1 MKLPTTLEATLPADV
16 RRDGRYESNN
26 GLTAILNRISDPC
39 RSFLT
44 RVHASFLLLINHLTN
59 RSLKHHLKSCVLIA
73 LEVYDGFGAV
83 NLFYKNR
90 AESMVTRV
98 SGPDTESSQRDGDEN
113 DPEDGDDRPP
123 GFTGIEGFRKHREN
137 VETNDLP
144 DCEQQDKGSQNKQ
157 TRTDGGRSNPLYWF
171 FESLLIP
178 CSILSLLGF
187 SSATVW

>member
-1 MKLPTTLEATLPADV
+1 MTDL
-16 RRDGRYESNN
+16 
-26 GLTAILNRISDPC
+26 
-39 RSFLT
+39 
-44 RVHASFLLLINHLTN
+44 
-59 RSLKHHLKSCVLIA
+59 VLSICST
-73 LEVYDGFGAV
+73 
-83 NLFYKNR
+83 KNR
-90 AESMVTRV
+90 AESMATRV